1 MLYVRRPALVGGG
14 RGKEFEMLPFRRL
27 PASLLW
33 SGLLFVVLGLSAC
46 DDGNTQ
52 SPTPEST
59 GTAPAA
65 TSSPEAAPTRSG
77 DALSTPEIV
86 RLLSPSVVRVQT
98 EGARFDILGRPVPT
112 QGVGTGVII
121 DDEGHIVT
129 NNHVVRLDARLASRV
144 VVTLSDDRTFTAE
157 IVGTDPPSDLAVLKI
172 DATGL
177 SPAKLGDVS
186 QLEVGGEVVAI
197 GFALDLP
204 GGPTVTRGVV
214 SAKDRVIEES
224 PYSISSAIQTDA
236 SINPGNSGGPL
247 VDQYGEVVGITT
259 AIIGQAQNIGF
270 AISID
275 LAEPLVQEIIE
286 KGFVSRGFL
295 GISVVDVTPSVA
307 ANFNLPVE
315 SGIGVANVEP
325 DSPADEAGLLV
336 NDIIVRIGDVD
347 ITNSG
352 DLLQALT
359 KFRAGDSV
367 AVAFYRDSQRQEQEV
382 TLADRPR

>member
-1 MLYVRRPALVGGG
+1 VRRPALVGDG
-14 RGKEFEMLPFRRL
+14 REKEFEMVPFRRL
-27 PASLLW
+27 PVSLLW
-33 SGLLFVVLGLSAC
+33 FGLLFVILALSAC
-46 DDGNTQ
+46 DEDNTQ
-52 SPTPEST
+52 SPTPESS

-65 TSSPEAAPTRSG
+65 TSPPEAAPTRSG
-77 DALSTPEIV
+77 EALSTPEIV

-112 QGVGTGVII
+112 QGIGTGVII
-121 DDEGHIVT
+121 DNEGHIVT
-129 NNHVVRLDARLASRV
+129 NNHVVRLDARLAGRV

-172 DATGL
+172 DATGF

-186 QLEVGGEVVAI
+186 RLEVGDDVVAI

-214 SAKDRVIEES
+214 SAKERVIEES

-247 VDQYGEVVGITT
+247 VDQYGQVVGITT

-286 KGFVSRGFL
+286 RGFVSRGYL

-307 ANFNLPVE
+307 VSFNLPVD

-325 DSPADEAGLLV
+325 GSPADEAGLLV

-382 TLADRPR
+382 TLTDRPR